1 VSVAYL
7 LDTRIIS
14 ELRKPK
20 CDPNV
25 RSWYDSIEGAGEYIS
40 SLVIGEL
47 TRGIQLLVRRDEP
60 QAGRLADWLN
70 GIKEAYGSRIVPV
83 DTAAAIVWGRWR
95 ASLPMPVV
103 DGLMAATAYV
113 HDWTFVTRNTKDV
126 ERTGV
131 RVLNP
136 FTADNISS

>member
-1 VSVAYL
+1 MAYL
-7 LDTRIIS
+7 LDTNIIS

-40 SLVIGEL
+40 SLVVGEL

-60 QAGRLADWLN
+60 QAARLADWLN

-95 ASLPMPVV
+95 ASFPMPVA

-113 HDWTFVTRNTKDV
+113 HDWTFVTRDTKDI

-131 RVLNP
+131 RSLDP
-136 FTADNISS
+136 FAPDTTSS